1 MQDQSYEE
9 FLKEELA
16 RDPRLRKMLLLESIR
31 CLLHGDVSTGKSV
44 LGTYV
49 QAADGFEK
57 LAQLV
62 DKSPKSLEH
71 MLSHESNP
79 RAAELLRVLD
89 ALRKREGL
97 EIEVTGASAKPA
109 GPKRRRAASARPTLA
124 HPPT

>member
-16 RDPRLRKMLLLESIR
+16 RDPGLRKMLLLESIR
-31 CLLHGDVSTGKSV
+31 CLLHGDVDTGKSV
-44 LGTYV
+44 LGKYV
-49 QAADGFEK
+49 QATDGFGELAK
-57 LAQLV
+57 LA

-71 MLSHESNP
+71 MLSRESNP

-109 GPKRRRAASARPTLA
+109 GPKRRRAASARPTPA

>member
-1 MQDQSYEE
+1 MQYQSYEE

-44 LGTYV
+44 LRTYI
-49 QAADGFEK
+49 QATDGFGE
-57 LAQLV
+57 LAKLV

-71 MLSHESNP
+71 MLSRESNP

-89 ALRKREGL
+89 ALRKQEEL
-97 EIEVTGASAKPA
+97 EIEVTGAPSKPA
-109 GPKRRRAASARPTLA
+109 DPKRRRAASARPTPA
-124 HPPT
+124 HLPT

>member
-16 RDPRLRKMLLLESIR
+16 RDPGLRKMLLLESIR
-31 CLLHGDVSTGKSV
+31 CLLHGDVDTGKSV
-44 LGTYV
+44 LGKYV
-49 QAADGFEK
+49 QATDGFGELAK
-57 LAQLV
+57 LA

-71 MLSHESNP
+71 MLSRESNP

-97 EIEVTGASAKPA
+97 EIEVTGASARPA
-109 GPKRRRAASARPTLA
+109 GPKRRRAASSRLTPA